1 MNFFKILDGVVSGGK
16 KKACELFDLINV
28 SCKPLIVLA
37 YGLASK
43 SNIK

>member
-1 MNFFKILDGVVSGGK
+1 MIFFKILGGVVSGGK
-16 KKACELFDLINV
+16 KACELFFLINV

-43 SNIK
+43 SNIT

>member
-1 MNFFKILDGVVSGGK
+1 MIFFKILDGVVSGGK
-16 KKACELFDLINV
+16 KKACELFYLINV

-37 YGLASK
+37 CGLASK

>member
-1 MNFFKILDGVVSGGK
+1 MIFFKILDGVVSGRK
-16 KKACELFDLINV
+16 KKPVIFFYLINV